1 MAKEV
6 SVSFKLGAT
15 LAGSYRTAFQ
25 DAAGQARMVSQA
37 IREMGNTPVGQL
49 GAALEKQGA
58 RLTGLAGKLEQA
70 EAKLA
75 GLRAQAES
83 AGASSSRFASRIK
96 AAESRVFDLTAEL
109 ELNQKEMQGLALQA
123 GKVSGSV
130 QALQADYAGLVR
142 RMDQARAARSALQAH
157 MANTRALQA
166 ERQDL
171 QSRLLG
177 TAAVGATAAI
187 PVKLAVSAEDVFAD
201 LRKVMDAPEEVM
213 QQLFADAQAMSSR
226 TGKSFEDIVTIMTAA
241 AQAGLG
247 KTREEMLGVAEQ
259 ATKMSIAWGV
269 SAEQAGKSLATWQ
282 AAMGLTA
289 EQSRHTAD
297 VINALSN
304 EMNAEAGEIDQI
316 FTRMGPLMKASGFST
331 QNIAA
336 LATAFKAAGAE
347 VEVSGTAMKN
357 FVNVLA
363 AGESG
368 LTDAR
373 KGIYKYLQIDPN
385 ELQKQLQ
392 TDAMGAVMRVLQALQ
407 RVRPEERNSIMG
419 QLFGQ
424 ESLAAIAPL
433 MSEYKTLLKA
443 VSIANSD
450 VAGSVDQ
457 EYANRM
463 KTTATSLA
471 KVTQSARNLGVTVGT
486 ALLPVV
492 GAVAEGG
499 ASVLNV
505 VRDLARRFPRLTGVV
520 MGAGAGIATLAVGGV
535 ALGLVLNVLRT
546 AANGLGG
553 VLLRMNAAQLAA
565 AGGAQTL
572 TFWQRASSLASLSW
586 RDVLA
591 GVGGRLM
598 ALTGLLRG
606 ATLSTIALG
615 TVQRACAAGAA
626 ILSGGLR
633 LVGVALRFAMGPMGV
648 VFTAVTVA
656 AGLIIDNWSTVGP
669 FFHSLWSGIVSVFQW
684 AWGIIKGIMDSVA
697 EAATWI
703 GKKIDE
709 MPVLGSA
716 KRGIGKAIGWF
727 SGEDEKAQPAAN
739 AKAAAEQSA
748 APNAKAAADTASS
761 AKAPPMPDLPKVP
774 DTKASAS
781 LQGLAGGG
789 SDEEYFKQ
797 SFNDFMAAEE
807 AAKKKGKKG
816 SGSRASSGST
826 VVTLA
831 GDNSRPQTLF
841 IPAGSRTPVPV
852 TTGATPQASGR
863 VGIPTV
869 LPQMITV
876 PAPVQA
882 AGHVDV
888 PQALPTTAGALT
900 ALPRMITSPMSAQAA
915 GHVGKPTALPRT
927 PARLARRGGFT
938 AQAAGN
944 NGQIMVD
951 LTQNFSLMS
960 SDPRAVRRVLES
972 IKPDMETLIRRAL
985 DKIASDRR
993 RTAYA

>member
-1 MAKEV
+1 MAREIAL
-6 SVSFKLGAT
+6 SF
-15 LAGSYRTAFQ
+15 
-25 DAAGQARMVSQA
+25 
-37 IREMGNTPVGQL
+37 
-49 GAALEKQGA
+49 ALGA
-58 RLTGLAGKLEQA
+58 RLQSGFTAAFRSASDQAKAVSQSLRDMERTPVAKVGAQRTKIRELSESLKEARGELDNLWQRASQAGAMTTIMARQIEQA
-70 EAKLA
+70 ERRVRTCTGALNRQTAAYRESLA
-75 GLRAQAES
+75 QVAQTRGSVRGL
-83 AGASSSRFASRIK
+83 
-96 AAESRVFDLTAEL
+96 AAEYGHLSAQMDRARAVQTAMAA
-109 ELNQKEMQGLALQA
+109 NRSQAGALQA
-123 GKVSGSV
+123 
-130 QALQADYAGLVR
+130 Q
-142 RMDQARAARSALQAH
+142 RA
-157 MANTRALQA
+157 
-166 ERQDL
+166 DL
-171 QSRLLG
+171 QGRLLG
-177 TAAVGATAAI
+177 TAAVGASVAL
-187 PVKLAVSAEDVFAD
+187 PVKLAISAEDTFAD
-201 LRKVMDAPEEVM
+201 LRKVMDAPESVM

-269 SAEQAGKSLATWQ
+269 SAEQAGKSLATWR

-289 EQSRHTAD
+289 EQSRHTAN

-304 EMNAEAGEIDQI
+304 EMNAEAGEIDKV
-316 FTRMGPLMKASGFST
+316 FTEVGPLMKST
-331 QNIAA
+331 GMATQDIAA
-336 LATAFKAAGAE
+336 LATAFEAAGAAPDKAA
-347 VEVSGTAMKN
+347 TAMKN
-357 FVNVLA
+357 FVKVIA
-363 AGESG
+363 AGPAA
-368 LTDAR
+368 LTDER
-373 KGIYKYLQIDPN
+373 KSIYKYLQLDPA

-392 TDAMGAVMRVLQALQ
+392 TDAKGAIMRVLEALQ
-407 RVRPEERNSIMG
+407 RVRPEERNSISTL
-419 QLFGQ
+419 LFGDD
-424 ESLAAIAPL
+424 SLMAIMPL
-433 MSEYKTLLKA
+433 LTRIDTLRDA
-443 VSIANSD
+443 FRIANSD

-471 KVTQSARNLGVTVGT
+471 KVTQSARNLGITVGT

-492 GAVAEGG
+492 GAAAEGG
-499 ASVLNV
+499 ASVLGV
-505 VRDLARRFPRLTGVV
+505 IRDLARRFPRLTGVV
-520 MGAGAGIATLAVGGV
+520 MGAGAGVAALAVGGV

-546 AANGLGG
+546 AANGFGG
-553 VLLRMNAAQLAA
+553 MLLRMNAAQFTAA
-565 AGGAQTL
+565 DGARTL

-586 RDVLA
+586 RDVLT
-591 GVGGRLM
+591 GVGGKLS

-606 ATLSTIALG
+606 ARLSTVAF
-615 TVQRACAAGAA
+615 TAVQGICAAGTAV
-626 ILSGGLR
+626 LSGGLR

-669 FFHSLWSGIVSVFQW
+669 FFHSLWSGIVGVFQW

-697 EAATWI
+697 EAVTWI
-703 GKKIDE
+703 GQKIDE

-716 KRGIGKAIGWF
+716 KRGIGKAIDWF
-727 SGEDEKAQPAAN
+727 SGDDKKEQPAAS

-748 APNAKAAADTASS
+748 APNAKAAADTASA

-816 SGSRASSGST
+816 SGSRASSGTT

-841 IPAGSRTPVPV
+841 IPAGSRTGSSLST
-852 TTGATPQASGR
+852 TTGTAIQTSGR
-863 VGIPTV
+863 VGT
-869 LPQMITV
+869 
-876 PAPVQA
+876 
-882 AGHVDV
+882 
-888 PQALPTTAGALT
+888 
-900 ALPRMITSPMSAQAA
+900 
-915 GHVGKPTALPRT
+915 PTALPQT
-927 PARLARRGGFT
+927 PARLARRGGNA

-972 IKPDMETLIRRAL
+972 IKPDMEALIRRAL

>member
-166 ERQDL
+166 ERQEL

-259 ATKMSIAWGV
+259 A
-269 SAEQAGKSLATWQ
+269 GKSLATWQ

-304 EMNAEAGEIDQI
+304 EMNAEAGDIDQI
-316 FTRMGPLMKASGFST
+316 FTRMGPLLKASGFAT
-331 QNIAA
+331 QDIAA

-347 VEVSGTAMKN
+347 IDVSGTAMKN

-363 AGESG
+363 AGSAT
-368 LTDAR
+368 LTDNQ
-373 KGIYKYLQIDPN
+373 KSIYKYLQIDPN

-392 TDAMGAVMRVLQALQ
+392 TDAMGAVMRVLEALQ
-407 RVRPEERNSIMG
+407 RVRPEERNALSTL
-419 QLFGQ
+419 LFGK
-424 ESLAAIAPL
+424 ESIAAIAPL
-433 MSEYKTLLKA
+433 MTELKTLRQA

-450 VAGSVDQ
+450 VSGSVDQ

-471 KVTQSARNLGVTVGT
+471 KITQSARNLGVTVGT

-492 GAVAEGG
+492 GAVAEKG

-591 GVGGRLM
+591 GVGGKLS

-606 ATLSTIALG
+606 ARLSTVAFAA
-615 TVQRACAAGAA
+615 VQGICAAGTAV
-626 ILSGGLR
+626 LSGGLR

-727 SGEDEKAQPAAN
+727 SGEDEKAQPAAS

-748 APNAKAAADTASS
+748 APNAKAAADKAS
-761 AKAPPMPDLPKVP
+761 AIEAPPMPDLPKAP

-781 LQGLAGGG
+781 LQGLAAGGG

-816 SGSRASSGST
+816 SGGGSGSRAAGGTT

-831 GDNSRPQTLF
+831 GDNSRPQSLF
-841 IPAGSRTPVPV
+841 IPAGSRTGSSLS
-852 TTGATPQASGR
+852 TTAGTATQAAGR
-863 VGIPTV
+863 VGIPTA
-869 LPQMITV
+869 LPQ
-876 PAPVQA
+876 
-882 AGHVDV
+882 
-888 PQALPTTAGALT
+888 
-900 ALPRMITSPMSAQAA
+900 
-915 GHVGKPTALPRT
+915 T
-927 PARLARRGGFT
+927 PARLARRGGNT
-938 AQAAGN
+938 AQASGN

-972 IKPDMETLIRRAL
+972 IKPDMEALIRRAL

>member
-1 MAKEV
+1 ME
-6 SVSFKLGAT
+6 
-15 LAGSYRTAFQ
+15 
-25 DAAGQARMVSQA
+25 
-37 IREMGNTPVGQL
+37 
-49 GAALEKQGA
+49 
-58 RLTGLAGKLEQA
+58 
-70 EAKLA
+70 
-75 GLRAQAES
+75 
-83 AGASSSRFASRIK
+83 
-96 AAESRVFDLTAEL
+96 
-109 ELNQKEMQGLALQA
+109 
-123 GKVSGSV
+123 
-130 QALQADYAGLVR
+130 
-142 RMDQARAARSALQAH
+142 QARAARSALQTH
-157 MANTRALQA
+157 MANSRALQA

-304 EMNAEAGEIDQI
+304 EMNAEAGDIDQI
-316 FTRMGPLMKASGFST
+316 FTRMGPLLKASGFAT
-331 QNIAA
+331 QDIAA

-347 VEVSGTAMKN
+347 IDVSGTAMKN

-363 AGESG
+363 AGSAT
-368 LTDAR
+368 LTDNQ
-373 KGIYKYLQIDPN
+373 KSIYKYLQIDPN

-392 TDAMGAVMRVLQALQ
+392 TDAMGAVMRVLEALQ
-407 RVRPEERNSIMG
+407 RVRPEERNALSTL
-419 QLFGQ
+419 LFGK
-424 ESLAAIAPL
+424 ESIAAIAPL
-433 MSEYKTLLKA
+433 MTELKTLRQA

-450 VAGSVDQ
+450 VSGSVDQ

-471 KVTQSARNLGVTVGT
+471 KITQSARNLGVTVGT

-546 AANGLGG
+546 AANGFGG
-553 VLLRMNAAQLAA
+553 MLLRMNAVQLTA
-565 AGGAQTL
+565 AGGARTL

-591 GVGGRLM
+591 GVGGKLS

-606 ATLSTIALG
+606 ARLSTVAF
-615 TVQRACAAGAA
+615 TAVQGICAAGTAV
-626 ILSGGLR
+626 LSGGLR
-633 LVGVALRFAMGPMGV
+633 LVGVALRFAMGPMGL

-669 FFHSLWSGIVSVFQW
+669 FFRSLWSGIVGVFQW
-684 AWGIIKGIMDSVA
+684 AWGIIKRIMDSVA
-697 EAATWI
+697 EAATWV

-716 KRGIGKAIGWF
+716 KRGISKAIDWF
-727 SGEDEKAQPAAN
+727 SGDDEKEQPAAN

-748 APNAKAAADTASS
+748 APNAKAAADKAS
-761 AKAPPMPDLPKVP
+761 AIEAPPMPDLPKAP
-774 DTKASAS
+774 DTKASAG
-781 LQGLAGGG
+781 LQGLAAGGG
-789 SDEEYFKQ
+789 DEEYFKQ

-807 AAKKKGKKG
+807 AAKKKGKNG
-816 SGSRASSGST
+816 GGSRASSGTT

-831 GDNSRPQTLF
+831 GDNSRPQSLF
-841 IPAGSRTPVPV
+841 FPAGSRTGVPLP
-852 TTGATPQASGR
+852 TTAGTATQAAGR
-863 VGIPTV
+863 VGIPTA
-869 LPQMITV
+869 LPQ
-876 PAPVQA
+876 
-882 AGHVDV
+882 
-888 PQALPTTAGALT
+888 
-900 ALPRMITSPMSAQAA
+900 
-915 GHVGKPTALPRT
+915 T
-927 PARLARRGGFT
+927 PARLARRGGST
-938 AQAAGN
+938 AQAAGS

-972 IKPDMETLIRRAL
+972 IKPDMEALIRRAL

>member
-1 MAKEV
+1 MAREIAL
-6 SVSFKLGAT
+6 SF
-15 LAGSYRTAFQ
+15 
-25 DAAGQARMVSQA
+25 
-37 IREMGNTPVGQL
+37 
-49 GAALEKQGA
+49 ALGA
-58 RLTGLAGKLEQA
+58 RLQSGFTATFRSASDQAKAVSQSLRDMERTPVAKVGAQRTKIRELSESLKEARGELDNLWQRASQAGTMTTIMARQIEQA
-70 EAKLA
+70 ERRVRTCTGALNRQTAAYRESLA
-75 GLRAQAES
+75 QVAQTRGSVRGL
-83 AGASSSRFASRIK
+83 
-96 AAESRVFDLTAEL
+96 AAEYGHLSAQMDRARAVQTAMAA
-109 ELNQKEMQGLALQA
+109 NRSQAGALQA
-123 GKVSGSV
+123 
-130 QALQADYAGLVR
+130 Q
-142 RMDQARAARSALQAH
+142 RA
-157 MANTRALQA
+157 
-166 ERQDL
+166 DL
-171 QSRLLG
+171 QGRLLG

-471 KVTQSARNLGVTVGT
+471 KITQSARNLGVTVGT

-492 GAVAEGG
+492 GAVAEKG

-546 AANGLGG
+546 AANGFGG
-553 VLLRMNAAQLAA
+553 MLLRMNAAQLTA
-565 AGGAQTL
+565 AGGARTL

-586 RDVLA
+586 RDVLT
-591 GVGGRLM
+591 GVGGKLS

-606 ATLSTIALG
+606 ARLSTVAF
-615 TVQRACAAGAA
+615 TAVQGICAAGTAV
-626 ILSGGLR
+626 LSGGLR
-633 LVGVALRFAMGPMGV
+633 LVGVALRFAMGPMGL

-669 FFHSLWSGIVSVFQW
+669 FFRSLWNGIVGVFQW
-684 AWGIIKGIMDSVA
+684 AWGIIKRIMDSVA

-716 KRGIGKAIGWF
+716 KRGISKAIDWF
-727 SGEDEKAQPAAN
+727 SGDDEKEQPAAN
-739 AKAAAEQSA
+739 AKAATEQSA
-748 APNAKAAADTASS
+748 APNAKAAADKTS
-761 AKAPPMPDLPKVP
+761 AIEAPPMPDLPKAP

-781 LQGLAGGG
+781 LQGLAAGGG
-789 SDEEYFKQ
+789 GDEEYFKQ
-797 SFNDFMAAEE
+797 SFNDFMAAEK

-816 SGSRASSGST
+816 SGSRAAGGTT

-841 IPAGSRTPVPV
+841 IPAGSRTGSSLS
-852 TTGATPQASGR
+852 TTAGTATQAAGR
-863 VGIPTV
+863 VGIPTA
-869 LPQMITV
+869 LPQ
-876 PAPVQA
+876 
-882 AGHVDV
+882 
-888 PQALPTTAGALT
+888 
-900 ALPRMITSPMSAQAA
+900 
-915 GHVGKPTALPRT
+915 T
-927 PARLARRGGFT
+927 PARLARRGGST
-938 AQAAGN
+938 AQASGN

-972 IKPDMETLIRRAL
+972 IKPDMEALIRRAL

>member
-1 MAKEV
+1 MAREIAL
-6 SVSFKLGAT
+6 SF
-15 LAGSYRTAFQ
+15 
-25 DAAGQARMVSQA
+25 
-37 IREMGNTPVGQL
+37 
-49 GAALEKQGA
+49 ALGA
-58 RLTGLAGKLEQA
+58 RLQSGFTATFRSASDQAKAVSQSLRDMERTPVAKVGAQRTKIRELSESLKEARGELDNLWQRASQAGTMTTIMARQIEQA
-70 EAKLA
+70 ERRVRTCTGALNRQTAAYRESLA
-75 GLRAQAES
+75 QVAQTRGSVRGL
-83 AGASSSRFASRIK
+83 
-96 AAESRVFDLTAEL
+96 AAEYGHLSAQMDRARAVQTAMAA
-109 ELNQKEMQGLALQA
+109 NRSQAGALQA
-123 GKVSGSV
+123 
-130 QALQADYAGLVR
+130 Q
-142 RMDQARAARSALQAH
+142 RA
-157 MANTRALQA
+157 
-166 ERQDL
+166 DL
-171 QSRLLG
+171 QGRLLG

-304 EMNAEAGEIDQI
+304 EMNAEAGDIDQI
-316 FTRMGPLMKASGFST
+316 FTRMGPLLKASGFAT
-331 QNIAA
+331 QDIAA

-347 VEVSGTAMKN
+347 IDVSGTAMKN

-363 AGESG
+363 AGSAT
-368 LTDAR
+368 LTDNQ
-373 KGIYKYLQIDPN
+373 KSIYKYLQIDPN

-392 TDAMGAVMRVLQALQ
+392 TDAMGAVMRVLEALQ
-407 RVRPEERNSIMG
+407 RVRPEERNALSTL
-419 QLFGQ
+419 LFGK
-424 ESLAAIAPL
+424 ESIAAIAPL

-471 KVTQSARNLGVTVGT
+471 KITQSARNLGVTVGT

-492 GAVAEGG
+492 GAVAEKG

-546 AANGLGG
+546 AANGFGG
-553 VLLRMNAAQLAA
+553 MLLRMNAAQLTA
-565 AGGAQTL
+565 AGGARTL

-586 RDVLA
+586 RDVLT
-591 GVGGRLM
+591 GVGGKLS

-606 ATLSTIALG
+606 ARLSTVAF
-615 TVQRACAAGAA
+615 TAVQGICAAGTAV
-626 ILSGGLR
+626 LSGGLR
-633 LVGVALRFAMGPMGV
+633 LVGVALRFAMGPMGL

-669 FFHSLWSGIVSVFQW
+669 FFRSLWNGIVGVFQW
-684 AWGIIKGIMDSVA
+684 AWGIIKRIMDSVA

-716 KRGIGKAIGWF
+716 KRGISKAIDWF
-727 SGEDEKAQPAAN
+727 SGDDEKEQPAAN
-739 AKAAAEQSA
+739 AKAATEQSA
-748 APNAKAAADTASS
+748 APNAKAAADKTS
-761 AKAPPMPDLPKVP
+761 AIEAPPMPDLPKAP

-781 LQGLAGGG
+781 LQGLAAGGG
-789 SDEEYFKQ
+789 GDEEYFKQ
-797 SFNDFMAAEE
+797 SFNDFMAAEK

-816 SGSRASSGST
+816 SGSRAAGGTT

-841 IPAGSRTPVPV
+841 IPAGSRTGSSLS
-852 TTGATPQASGR
+852 TTAGTATQAAGR
-863 VGIPTV
+863 VGIPTA
-869 LPQMITV
+869 LPQ
-876 PAPVQA
+876 
-882 AGHVDV
+882 
-888 PQALPTTAGALT
+888 
-900 ALPRMITSPMSAQAA
+900 
-915 GHVGKPTALPRT
+915 T
-927 PARLARRGGFT
+927 PARLARRGGST
-938 AQAAGN
+938 AQASGN

-972 IKPDMETLIRRAL
+972 IKPDMEALIRRAL

>member
-1 MAKEV
+1 
-6 SVSFKLGAT
+6 
-15 LAGSYRTAFQ
+15 
-25 DAAGQARMVSQA
+25 
-37 IREMGNTPVGQL
+37 
-49 GAALEKQGA
+49 
-58 RLTGLAGKLEQA
+58 
-70 EAKLA
+70 
-75 GLRAQAES
+75 
-83 AGASSSRFASRIK
+83 
-96 AAESRVFDLTAEL
+96 
-109 ELNQKEMQGLALQA
+109 
-123 GKVSGSV
+123 
-130 QALQADYAGLVR
+130 
-142 RMDQARAARSALQAH
+142 
-157 MANTRALQA
+157 
-166 ERQDL
+166 
-171 QSRLLG
+171 
-177 TAAVGATAAI
+177 
-187 PVKLAVSAEDVFAD
+187 
-201 LRKVMDAPEEVM
+201 
-213 QQLFADAQAMSSR
+213 
-226 TGKSFEDIVTIMTAA
+226 
-241 AQAGLG
+241 
-247 KTREEMLGVAEQ
+247 
-259 ATKMSIAWGV
+259 
-269 SAEQAGKSLATWQ
+269 
-282 AAMGLTA
+282 
-289 EQSRHTAD
+289 
-297 VINALSN
+297 
-304 EMNAEAGEIDQI
+304 
-316 FTRMGPLMKASGFST
+316 
-331 QNIAA
+331 
-336 LATAFKAAGAE
+336 
-347 VEVSGTAMKN
+347 
-357 FVNVLA
+357 
-363 AGESG
+363 
-368 LTDAR
+368 
-373 KGIYKYLQIDPN
+373 
-385 ELQKQLQ
+385 
-392 TDAMGAVMRVLQALQ
+392 
-407 RVRPEERNSIMG
+407 MG

-443 VSIANSD
+443 VNIANSD

-471 KVTQSARNLGVTVGT
+471 KITQSARNLGVTVGT

-684 AWGIIKGIMDSVA
+684 AWGIIKGIMESVA

-739 AKAAAEQSA
+739 AKAVAEQSA
-748 APNAKAAADTASS
+748 APNARAAADTASS
-761 AKAPPMPDLPKVP
+761 AKAPKMPDLPNGPRSKAP
-774 DTKASAS
+774 DSLTGLASAS
-781 LQGLAGGG
+781 G
-789 SDEEYFKQ
+789 SEPDYFKQ
-797 SFNDFMAAEE
+797 RFNAFKAAEE

-816 SGSRASSGST
+816 GGSRAAGGTT

-831 GDNSRPQTLF
+831 GDNSQVQTLF

-852 TTGATPQASGR
+852 TTGTATQAAGR
-863 VGIPTV
+863 VGP
-869 LPQMITV
+869 
-876 PAPVQA
+876 
-882 AGHVDV
+882 
-888 PQALPTTAGALT
+888 
-900 ALPRMITSPMSAQAA
+900 
-915 GHVGKPTALPRT
+915 PTALPQT
-927 PARLARRGGFT
+927 PARLARRGGNA
-938 AQAAGN
+938 AQAAGS
-944 NGQIMVD
+944 NGHIMVD

-972 IKPDMETLIRRAL
+972 IKPDMEALIRRAL

>member
-1 MAKEV
+1 MAREIAL
-6 SVSFKLGAT
+6 SF
-15 LAGSYRTAFQ
+15 
-25 DAAGQARMVSQA
+25 
-37 IREMGNTPVGQL
+37 
-49 GAALEKQGA
+49 ALGA
-58 RLTGLAGKLEQA
+58 RLQSGFTATFRSASDQAKAVSQSLRDMERTPVAKVGAQRTKIRELSESLKEARGELDNLWQRASQAGTMTTIMARQIEQA
-70 EAKLA
+70 ERRVRTCTGALNRQTAAYRESLA
-75 GLRAQAES
+75 QVAQTRGSVRGL
-83 AGASSSRFASRIK
+83 
-96 AAESRVFDLTAEL
+96 AAEYGHLSAQMDRARAVQTAMAA
-109 ELNQKEMQGLALQA
+109 NRSQA
-123 GKVSGSV
+123 G
-130 QALQADYAGLVR
+130 
-142 RMDQARAARSALQAH
+142 
-157 MANTRALQA
+157 ALQA

-226 TGKSFEDIVTIMTAA
+226 TGKSFEDIVTIMMAA

-304 EMNAEAGEIDQI
+304 EMNAEAGDIDQI
-316 FTRMGPLMKASGFST
+316 FTRMGPLMKASGFAT
-331 QNIAA
+331 QDIAA

-347 VEVSGTAMKN
+347 IDVSGTAMKN

-363 AGESG
+363 AGSAT
-368 LTDAR
+368 LTDNQ
-373 KGIYKYLQIDPN
+373 KSIYKYLQIDPN

-392 TDAMGAVMRVLQALQ
+392 TDAMGAVMRVLEALQ
-407 RVRPEERNSIMG
+407 RVRPEERNALSTL
-419 QLFGQ
+419 LFGK
-424 ESLAAIAPL
+424 ESIAAIAPL
-433 MSEYKTLLKA
+433 MTELKTLRQA

-450 VAGSVDQ
+450 VSGSVDQ

-471 KVTQSARNLGVTVGT
+471 KITQSARNLGVTVGT

-492 GAVAEGG
+492 GAVAEKG

-520 MGAGAGIATLAVGGV
+520 MGAGAGIAALAVGGV

-546 AANGLGG
+546 AANGFGG
-553 VLLRMNAAQLAA
+553 MLLRMNAVQLTA
-565 AGGAQTL
+565 AGGARTL

-606 ATLSTIALG
+606 ATLSTIALS
-615 TVQRACAAGAA
+615 TVQRVCAAGMAV
-626 ILSGGLR
+626 LSGGLR
-633 LVGVALRFAMGPMGV
+633 LVGVALRFALGPMGL

-669 FFHSLWSGIVSVFQW
+669 FFHSLWSGIVGVFQW

-697 EAATWI
+697 EAVTWI
-703 GKKIDE
+703 GQKIDE

-727 SGEDEKAQPAAN
+727 SGDDDKEQAAAN
-739 AKAAAEQSA
+739 AKAAAEQNA
-748 APNAKAAADTASS
+748 APNAKAAADKAS
-761 AKAPPMPDLPKVP
+761 AIEAPPMPDLPKAP

-781 LQGLAGGG
+781 LQGLAAGGG
-789 SDEEYFKQ
+789 DEEYFKQ

-807 AAKKKGKKG
+807 VAKKKGKNG
-816 SGSRASSGST
+816 GGSRASSGTT

-831 GDNSRPQTLF
+831 GDNSRPQSLF
-841 IPAGSRTPVPV
+841 FPAGSRTGSSLST
-852 TTGATPQASGR
+852 TTGTAIQTSGR
-863 VGIPTV
+863 VGT
-869 LPQMITV
+869 
-876 PAPVQA
+876 
-882 AGHVDV
+882 
-888 PQALPTTAGALT
+888 
-900 ALPRMITSPMSAQAA
+900 
-915 GHVGKPTALPRT
+915 PTALPQT
-927 PARLARRGGFT
+927 PARLARRGGST

-972 IKPDMETLIRRAL
+972 IKPDMEALIRRAL

>member
-1 MAKEV
+1 MAREIAL
-6 SVSFKLGAT
+6 SF
-15 LAGSYRTAFQ
+15 
-25 DAAGQARMVSQA
+25 
-37 IREMGNTPVGQL
+37 
-49 GAALEKQGA
+49 ALGA
-58 RLTGLAGKLEQA
+58 RLQSGFTATFRSASDQAKAVSQSLRDMERTPVAKVGAQRTKIRELSESLKEARGELDNLWQRASQAGTMTTIMARQIEQA
-70 EAKLA
+70 ERRVRTCTGALNRQTAAYRESLA
-75 GLRAQAES
+75 QVAQTRGSVRGL
-83 AGASSSRFASRIK
+83 
-96 AAESRVFDLTAEL
+96 AAEYGHLSAQMDRARAVQTAMAA
-109 ELNQKEMQGLALQA
+109 NRSQAGALQA
-123 GKVSGSV
+123 
-130 QALQADYAGLVR
+130 Q
-142 RMDQARAARSALQAH
+142 RA
-157 MANTRALQA
+157 
-166 ERQDL
+166 DL
-171 QSRLLG
+171 QGRLLG

-304 EMNAEAGEIDQI
+304 EMNAEAGDIDQI
-316 FTRMGPLMKASGFST
+316 FTRMGPLLKASGFAT
-331 QNIAA
+331 QDIAA

-357 FVNVLA
+357 FIKVMA
-363 AGESG
+363 AGEAG
-368 LTDAR
+368 LTDQR
-373 KGIYKYLQIDPN
+373 KAIYKYLQIDPN
-385 ELQKQLQ
+385 ALQKQLQ

-407 RVRPEERNSIMG
+407 RVRPEERNSISSL
-419 QLFGQ
+419 LFGD
-424 ESLAAIAPL
+424 ESIAAIAPI
-433 MSEYKTLLKA
+433 MERIMTLRQA
-443 VSIANSD
+443 VNIANSD
-450 VAGSVDQ
+450 VSGSVDA
-457 EYANRM
+457 EYVNRM

-471 KVTQSARNLGVTVGT
+471 KFTQSARNLGVTMGT

-492 GAVAEGG
+492 GAVAEKG

-546 AANGLGG
+546 AANGFGG
-553 VLLRMNAAQLAA
+553 MLLRMNAAQLTA
-565 AGGAQTL
+565 AGGARTL

-586 RDVLA
+586 RDVLT
-591 GVGGRLM
+591 GVGGKLS

-606 ATLSTIALG
+606 ARLSTVAFAA
-615 TVQRACAAGAA
+615 VQGICAAGTAV
-626 ILSGGLR
+626 LSGGLR
-633 LVGVALRFAMGPMGV
+633 LVGVALRFAMGPMGL

-669 FFHSLWSGIVSVFQW
+669 FFRSLWNGIVGVFQW
-684 AWGIIKGIMDSVA
+684 AWGIIKRIMDSVA

-716 KRGIGKAIGWF
+716 KRGISKAIDWF
-727 SGEDEKAQPAAN
+727 SGDDEKEQPAAN
-739 AKAAAEQSA
+739 AKAATEQSA
-748 APNAKAAADTASS
+748 APNAKAAADKTS
-761 AKAPPMPDLPKVP
+761 AIEAPPMPDLPKAP

-781 LQGLAGGG
+781 LQGLAAGGG
-789 SDEEYFKQ
+789 GDEEYFKQ

-816 SGSRASSGST
+816 SGSRAAGGTT

-831 GDNSRPQTLF
+831 GDNSRVQTLF
-841 IPAGSRTPVPV
+841 IPAGSRTPIPV
-852 TTGATPQASGR
+852 TTGTATQAIGR
-863 VGIPTV
+863 VGT
-869 LPQMITV
+869 
-876 PAPVQA
+876 
-882 AGHVDV
+882 
-888 PQALPTTAGALT
+888 
-900 ALPRMITSPMSAQAA
+900 
-915 GHVGKPTALPRT
+915 PTALPQT
-927 PARLARRGGFT
+927 PARLARRGGNA
-938 AQAAGN
+938 AQAAGS

-972 IKPDMETLIRRAL
+972 IKPDMEALIRRAL

>member
-1 MAKEV
+1 MAREIAL
-6 SVSFKLGAT
+6 SF
-15 LAGSYRTAFQ
+15 
-25 DAAGQARMVSQA
+25 
-37 IREMGNTPVGQL
+37 
-49 GAALEKQGA
+49 ALGA
-58 RLTGLAGKLEQA
+58 RLQSGFTATFRSASDQAKAVSQSLRDMERTPVAKVGAQRTKIRELSESLKEARGELDNLWQRASQAGTMTTIMARQIEQA
-70 EAKLA
+70 ERRVRTCTGALNRQTAAYRESLA
-75 GLRAQAES
+75 QVAQTRGSVRGL
-83 AGASSSRFASRIK
+83 
-96 AAESRVFDLTAEL
+96 AAEYGHLSAQMDRARAVQTAMAA
-109 ELNQKEMQGLALQA
+109 NRSQAGALQA
-123 GKVSGSV
+123 
-130 QALQADYAGLVR
+130 Q
-142 RMDQARAARSALQAH
+142 RA
-157 MANTRALQA
+157 
-166 ERQDL
+166 DL
-171 QSRLLG
+171 QGRLLG

-304 EMNAEAGEIDQI
+304 EMNAEAGDIDQI
-316 FTRMGPLMKASGFST
+316 FTRMGPLLKASGFAT
-331 QNIAA
+331 QDIAA

-347 VEVSGTAMKN
+347 IDVSGTAMKN

-363 AGESG
+363 AGSAT
-368 LTDAR
+368 LTDNQ
-373 KGIYKYLQIDPN
+373 KSIYKYLQIDPN

-392 TDAMGAVMRVLQALQ
+392 TDAMGAVMRVLEALQ
-407 RVRPEERNSIMG
+407 RVRPEERNALSTL
-419 QLFGQ
+419 LFGK
-424 ESLAAIAPL
+424 ESIAAIAPL
-433 MSEYKTLLKA
+433 MTELKTLRQA

-450 VAGSVDQ
+450 VSGSVDQ

-471 KVTQSARNLGVTVGT
+471 KITQSARNLGVTVGT

-546 AANGLGG
+546 AANGFGG
-553 VLLRMNAAQLAA
+553 MLLRMNAVQLTA
-565 AGGAQTL
+565 AGGARTL

-591 GVGGRLM
+591 GVGGKLS

-606 ATLSTIALG
+606 ARLSTVAF
-615 TVQRACAAGAA
+615 TAVQGICAAGTAV
-626 ILSGGLR
+626 LSGGLR
-633 LVGVALRFAMGPMGV
+633 LVGVALRFAMGPMGL

-669 FFHSLWSGIVSVFQW
+669 FFRSLWSGIVGVFQW
-684 AWGIIKGIMDSVA
+684 AWGIIKRIMDSVA
-697 EAATWI
+697 EAATWV

-716 KRGIGKAIGWF
+716 KRGISKAIDWF
-727 SGEDEKAQPAAN
+727 SGDDEKEQPAAN

-748 APNAKAAADTASS
+748 APNAKAAADKAS
-761 AKAPPMPDLPKVP
+761 AIEAPPMPDLPKAP
-774 DTKASAS
+774 DTKASAG
-781 LQGLAGGG
+781 LQGLAAGGG
-789 SDEEYFKQ
+789 DEEYFKQ

-807 AAKKKGKKG
+807 AAKKKGKNG
-816 SGSRASSGST
+816 GGSRASSGTT

-841 IPAGSRTPVPV
+841 IPAGSRTGSSLS
-852 TTGATPQASGR
+852 TTAGTATQAAGR
-863 VGIPTV
+863 VGIPTA
-869 LPQMITV
+869 LPQ
-876 PAPVQA
+876 
-882 AGHVDV
+882 
-888 PQALPTTAGALT
+888 
-900 ALPRMITSPMSAQAA
+900 
-915 GHVGKPTALPRT
+915 T
-927 PARLARRGGFT
+927 PARLARRGGST
-938 AQAAGN
+938 AQASGN

-972 IKPDMETLIRRAL
+972 IKPDMEALIRRAL

>member
-1 MAKEV
+1 MAREIAL
-6 SVSFKLGAT
+6 SF
-15 LAGSYRTAFQ
+15 
-25 DAAGQARMVSQA
+25 
-37 IREMGNTPVGQL
+37 
-49 GAALEKQGA
+49 ALGA
-58 RLTGLAGKLEQA
+58 RLQSGFTATFRSASDQAKAVSQSLRDMERTPVAKVGAQRTKIRELSESLKEARGELDNLWQRASQAGTMTTIMARQIEQA
-70 EAKLA
+70 ERRVRTCTGALNRQTAAYRESLA
-75 GLRAQAES
+75 QVAQTRGSVRGL
-83 AGASSSRFASRIK
+83 
-96 AAESRVFDLTAEL
+96 AAEYGHLSAQMDRARAVQTAMAA
-109 ELNQKEMQGLALQA
+109 NRSQAGALQA
-123 GKVSGSV
+123 
-130 QALQADYAGLVR
+130 Q
-142 RMDQARAARSALQAH
+142 RA
-157 MANTRALQA
+157 
-166 ERQDL
+166 DL
-171 QSRLLG
+171 QGRLLG

-304 EMNAEAGEIDQI
+304 EMNAEAGDIDQI
-316 FTRMGPLMKASGFST
+316 FTRMGPLMKASGFAT
-331 QNIAA
+331 QDIAA

-347 VEVSGTAMKN
+347 IDVSGTAMKN

-363 AGESG
+363 AGSAT
-368 LTDAR
+368 LTDNQ
-373 KGIYKYLQIDPN
+373 KFIYKYLQIDPN

-392 TDAMGAVMRVLQALQ
+392 TDAMGAVMRVLEALQ
-407 RVRPEERNSIMG
+407 RVRPEERNALSTL
-419 QLFGQ
+419 LFGK
-424 ESLAAIAPL
+424 ESIAAIAPL
-433 MSEYKTLLKA
+433 MTELKTLRQA

-450 VAGSVDQ
+450 VSGSVDQ

-471 KVTQSARNLGVTVGT
+471 KITQSARNLGVTVGT

-492 GAVAEGG
+492 GAVAEKG

-546 AANGLGG
+546 AANGFGG
-553 VLLRMNAAQLAA
+553 MLLRMNAAQLTA
-565 AGGAQTL
+565 AGGARTL

-586 RDVLA
+586 RDVLT
-591 GVGGRLM
+591 GVGGKLS

-606 ATLSTIALG
+606 ARLSTVAF
-615 TVQRACAAGAA
+615 TAVQGICAAGTAV
-626 ILSGGLR
+626 LSGGLR
-633 LVGVALRFAMGPMGV
+633 LVGVALRFAMGPMGL

-669 FFHSLWSGIVSVFQW
+669 FFRSLWNGIVGVFQW
-684 AWGIIKGIMDSVA
+684 AWGIIKRIMDSVA

-716 KRGIGKAIGWF
+716 KRGISKAIDWF
-727 SGEDEKAQPAAN
+727 SGDDEKEQPAAN
-739 AKAAAEQSA
+739 AKAATEQSA
-748 APNAKAAADTASS
+748 APNAKAAADKTS
-761 AKAPPMPDLPKVP
+761 AIEAPPMPDLPKAP

-781 LQGLAGGG
+781 LQGLAAGGG
-789 SDEEYFKQ
+789 GDEEYFKQ
-797 SFNDFMAAEE
+797 SFNDFMAAEK

-816 SGSRASSGST
+816 SGSRAAGGTT

-841 IPAGSRTPVPV
+841 IPAGSRTGSSLS
-852 TTGATPQASGR
+852 TTAGTATQAAGR
-863 VGIPTV
+863 VGIPTA
-869 LPQMITV
+869 LPQ
-876 PAPVQA
+876 
-882 AGHVDV
+882 
-888 PQALPTTAGALT
+888 
-900 ALPRMITSPMSAQAA
+900 
-915 GHVGKPTALPRT
+915 T
-927 PARLARRGGFT
+927 PARLARRGGST
-938 AQAAGN
+938 AQASGN

-972 IKPDMETLIRRAL
+972 IKPDMEALIRRAL

>member
-6 SVSFKLGAT
+6 SVSFRLGAT

-58 RLTGLAGKLEQA
+58 KLTGLAGKLEKA

-83 AGASSSRFASRIK
+83 AGAASSRFASRIK
-96 AAESRVFDLTAEL
+96 AAENRVLDLTAEL
-109 ELNQKEMQGLALQA
+109 AINRQEMQGLAQQA

-130 QALQADYAGLVR
+130 QTLQADYAGLVK
-142 RMDQARAARSALQAH
+142 RMEQARAVRSALQTH
-157 MANTRALQA
+157 MANSRALQA

-171 QSRLLG
+171 HSRLLG

-213 QQLFADAQAMSSR
+213 QQLSADAQAMSNR
-226 TGKSFEDIVTIMTAA
+226 TGKSFEDIVAIMTAA

-282 AAMGLTA
+282 AAMGLTT

-304 EMNAEAGEIDQI
+304 EMNAEAGDIDQI
-316 FTRMGPLMKASGFST
+316 FTRMGPLLKASGFAT
-331 QNIAA
+331 QDIAA

-357 FVNVLA
+357 FIKVMA
-363 AGESG
+363 AGEAG
-368 LTDAR
+368 LTDQR
-373 KGIYKYLQIDPN
+373 KAIYKYLQIDPN

-392 TDAMGAVMRVLQALQ
+392 TDAMGAVMRVLEALQ
-407 RVRPEERNSIMG
+407 RVRPEERNSISSL
-419 QLFGQ
+419 LFGE
-424 ESLAAIAPL
+424 ESIAAIAPL
-433 MSEYKTLLKA
+433 MTELKTLRQA

-450 VAGSVDQ
+450 VSGSVDQ

-486 ALLPVV
+486 ALLPMV
-492 GAVAEGG
+492 GAVADKG
-499 ASVLNV
+499 ASVLGV
-505 VRDLARRFPRLTGVV
+505 IRDLARRFPHLTGVV
-520 MGAGAGIATLAVGGV
+520 MTAGAGLATLAVGGV

-546 AANGLGG
+546 AANGFGG
-553 VLLRMNAAQLAA
+553 MLLRMNAAQLTA
-565 AGGAQTL
+565 AGGARTL
-572 TFWQRASSLASLSW
+572 TFWQRASALASLSW
-586 RDVLA
+586 RDILT
-591 GVGGRLM
+591 GVGGRLS
-598 ALTGLLRG
+598 ALMGLLRG
-606 ATLSTIALG
+606 ATLSTVAL
-615 TVQRACAAGAA
+615 TAVQRACSAGTAV
-626 ILSGGLR
+626 LSGGLR

-684 AWGIIKGIMDSVA
+684 AWGIIKGIMESVA

-716 KRGIGKAIGWF
+716 KRGIGKAIDWF
-727 SGEDEKAQPAAN
+727 SGEDEKEQPAAN

-748 APNAKAAADTASS
+748 APNARAAADKASA
-761 AKAPPMPDLPKVP
+761 AKAPPMPDLPKGPRSKAP
-774 DTKASAS
+774 DTLTGLASAS
-781 LQGLAGGG
+781 G
-789 SDEEYFKQ
+789 SESDYFKQ
-797 SFNDFMAAEE
+797 SFNDFMASEE

-816 SGSRASSGST
+816 GGSRAAGGTT

-831 GDNSRPQTLF
+831 GDNSQVQSLY
-841 IPAGSRTPVPV
+841 IPAGSRTGVPLS
-852 TTGATPQASGR
+852 TPHALPQTITVLAPAQTAGR
-863 VGIPTV
+863 VGT
-869 LPQMITV
+869 
-876 PAPVQA
+876 
-882 AGHVDV
+882 
-888 PQALPTTAGALT
+888 
-900 ALPRMITSPMSAQAA
+900 
-915 GHVGKPTALPRT
+915 PTALPQT
-927 PARLARRGGFT
+927 PARLARRGGKA
-938 AQAAGN
+938 AQAAGS

-972 IKPDMETLIRRAL
+972 IKPDMEALIRRAL

>member
-58 RLTGLAGKLEQA
+58 RLTGLAGKLEKA

-142 RMDQARAARSALQAH
+142 RMDQARAARSALQTH
-157 MANTRALQA
+157 MANSRALQA

-304 EMNAEAGEIDQI
+304 EMNAEAGDIDQI
-316 FTRMGPLMKASGFST
+316 FTRMGPLLKASGFAT
-331 QNIAA
+331 QDIAA

-347 VEVSGTAMKN
+347 IDVSGTAMKN

-363 AGESG
+363 AGSAT
-368 LTDAR
+368 LTDNQ
-373 KGIYKYLQIDPN
+373 KSIYKYLQIDPN

-392 TDAMGAVMRVLQALQ
+392 TDAMGAVMRVLEALQ
-407 RVRPEERNSIMG
+407 RVRPEERNALSTL
-419 QLFGQ
+419 LFGK
-424 ESLAAIAPL
+424 ESIAAIAPL
-433 MSEYKTLLKA
+433 MTELKTLRQA

-450 VAGSVDQ
+450 VSGSVDQ

-471 KVTQSARNLGVTVGT
+471 KITQSARNLGVTVGT

-492 GAVAEGG
+492 GAVAEKG

-546 AANGLGG
+546 AANGFGG
-553 VLLRMNAAQLAA
+553 MLLRMNAAQLTA
-565 AGGAQTL
+565 AGGARTL

-586 RDVLA
+586 RDVLT
-591 GVGGRLM
+591 GVGGKLS

-606 ATLSTIALG
+606 ARLSTVAFAA
-615 TVQRACAAGAA
+615 VQGICAAGTAV
-626 ILSGGLR
+626 LSGGLR
-633 LVGVALRFAMGPMGV
+633 LVGVALRFAMGPMGL

-669 FFHSLWSGIVSVFQW
+669 FFRSLWNGIVGVFQW
-684 AWGIIKGIMDSVA
+684 AWGIIKRIMDSVA

-716 KRGIGKAIGWF
+716 KRGISKAIDWF
-727 SGEDEKAQPAAN
+727 SGDDEREQPAAN
-739 AKAAAEQSA
+739 AAAEQSA
-748 APNAKAAADTASS
+748 APNAKAAADKAS
-761 AKAPPMPDLPKVP
+761 AIEAPPMPDLPKAP

-781 LQGLAGGG
+781 LQGLAAGGG
-789 SDEEYFKQ
+789 GDEEYFKQ
-797 SFNDFMAAEE
+797 SFNDFMAAEK

-816 SGSRASSGST
+816 SGSRAAGGTT

-831 GDNSRPQTLF
+831 GDNSRPQSLF
-841 IPAGSRTPVPV
+841 IPAGSRTGSSLS
-852 TTGATPQASGR
+852 TTAGTAIQTSGR
-863 VGIPTV
+863 VGT
-869 LPQMITV
+869 
-876 PAPVQA
+876 
-882 AGHVDV
+882 
-888 PQALPTTAGALT
+888 
-900 ALPRMITSPMSAQAA
+900 
-915 GHVGKPTALPRT
+915 PTALPQT
-927 PARLARRGGFT
+927 PARLARRGGST

-944 NGQIMVD
+944 NGRIMVD

-972 IKPDMETLIRRAL
+972 IKPDMEALIRRAL

>member
-58 RLTGLAGKLEQA
+58 KLTGLAGKLEQA

-109 ELNQKEMQGLALQA
+109 ALNQKEMQGLALQA

-130 QALQADYAGLVR
+130 QALQADYAGLVK
-142 RMDQARAARSALQAH
+142 RMDQARAARSALQTH

-166 ERQDL
+166 ERQEL

-201 LRKVMDAPEEVM
+201 LRKVLDAPEDVI
-213 QQLFADAQAMSSR
+213 QQLFADAQAMSNR
-226 TGKSFEDIVTIMTAA
+226 TGKSFEDIVAIMTAA

-304 EMNAEAGEIDQI
+304 EMNAEAGDIDQI

-336 LATAFKAAGAE
+336 LATAFKSAGAE

-385 ELQKQLQ
+385 ELQRQLQ

-443 VSIANSD
+443 VNIANSD

-492 GAVAEGG
+492 GAAAEGG

-546 AANGLGG
+546 AANGFGG
-553 VLLRMNAAQLAA
+553 MLLRMNAAQLTA

-586 RDVLA
+586 RDTLV
-591 GVGGRLM
+591 GVGGRLS

-606 ATLSTIALG
+606 TTLSTIALS
-615 TVQRACAAGAA
+615 TSQRACAAGAA
-626 ILSGGLR
+626 TLSGGLR

-684 AWGIIKGIMDSVA
+684 AWGIIKGIMESVA

-748 APNAKAAADTASS
+748 APNARAAADTASA
-761 AKAPPMPDLPKVP
+761 AKAPQMPDLPKGKSTSSTALA
-774 DTKASAS
+774 DLSAPS
-781 LQGLAGGG
+781 G
-789 SDEEYFKQ
+789 SDPDYFKQ
-797 SFNDFMAAEE
+797 SFNDFSAAEE

-816 SGSRASSGST
+816 SGSRAAGGTT

-831 GDNSRPQTLF
+831 GDNSRPQSLF
-841 IPAGSRTPVPV
+841 FPAGSRTGVPLP
-852 TTGATPQASGR
+852 TTAGR
-863 VGIPTV
+863 STLLSRTV
-869 LPQMITV
+869 AV
-876 PAPVQA
+876 AAPVQA
-882 AGHVDV
+882 AG
-888 PQALPTTAGALT
+888 
-900 ALPRMITSPMSAQAA
+900 R
-915 GHVGKPTALPRT
+915 VGTPTALPQT
-927 PARLARRGGFT
+927 PARLAHRGGNT
-938 AQAAGN
+938 AQASGS

-972 IKPDMETLIRRAL
+972 IKPDMEALIRRAL

>member
-1 MAKEV
+1 
-6 SVSFKLGAT
+6 
-15 LAGSYRTAFQ
+15 
-25 DAAGQARMVSQA
+25 
-37 IREMGNTPVGQL
+37 
-49 GAALEKQGA
+49 
-58 RLTGLAGKLEQA
+58 
-70 EAKLA
+70 
-75 GLRAQAES
+75 
-83 AGASSSRFASRIK
+83 
-96 AAESRVFDLTAEL
+96 
-109 ELNQKEMQGLALQA
+109 
-123 GKVSGSV
+123 
-130 QALQADYAGLVR
+130 
-142 RMDQARAARSALQAH
+142 

-166 ERQDL
+166 ERQEL

-201 LRKVMDAPEEVM
+201 LRKVLDAPEEVM

-304 EMNAEAGEIDQI
+304 EMNAEAGDIDQI
-316 FTRMGPLMKASGFST
+316 FTRMGPLLKASGFAT
-331 QNIAA
+331 QDIAA
-336 LATAFKAAGAE
+336 LATAFKSAGAE
-347 VEVSGTAMKN
+347 IDVSGTAMKN

-363 AGESG
+363 AGSAT
-368 LTDAR
+368 LTDNQ
-373 KGIYKYLQIDPN
+373 KSIYKYLQIDPN

-392 TDAMGAVMRVLQALQ
+392 TDAMGAVMRVLEALQ
-407 RVRPEERNSIMG
+407 RVRPEERNALSTL
-419 QLFGQ
+419 LFGK
-424 ESLAAIAPL
+424 ESIAAIAPL
-433 MSEYKTLLKA
+433 MTELKTLRQA

-450 VAGSVDQ
+450 VSGSVDQ

-546 AANGLGG
+546 AANGFGG
-553 VLLRMNAAQLAA
+553 MLLRMNAAQLTA
-565 AGGAQTL
+565 AGGARTL

-586 RDVLA
+586 RDVLT
-591 GVGGRLM
+591 GVGGKLS

-606 ATLSTIALG
+606 ARLSTVAF
-615 TVQRACAAGAA
+615 TAVQGICAAGTAV
-626 ILSGGLR
+626 LSGGLR

-669 FFHSLWSGIVSVFQW
+669 FFHSLWSGIVGVFQW
-684 AWGIIKGIMDSVA
+684 AWGIIKRIMDSVA
-697 EAATWI
+697 EAATWV

-716 KRGIGKAIGWF
+716 KRGISKAIDWF
-727 SGEDEKAQPAAN
+727 SGDDEKEQAAAN
-739 AKAAAEQSA
+739 AKAAAEQNA
-748 APNAKAAADTASS
+748 APNAKAAADKAS
-761 AKAPPMPDLPKVP
+761 AIEAPPMPDLPKAP
-774 DTKASAS
+774 DTKNLAS
-781 LQGLAGGG
+781 LQGLAAGGG
-789 SDEEYFKQ
+789 DEEYFKQ

-816 SGSRASSGST
+816 SGSRASSGTT

-831 GDNSRPQTLF
+831 GDNSQVQTLF
-841 IPAGSRTPVPV
+841 IPAGSRTGSSLS
-852 TTGATPQASGR
+852 TTAGTATQAAGR
-863 VGIPTV
+863 VGIPTA
-869 LPQMITV
+869 LPQ
-876 PAPVQA
+876 
-882 AGHVDV
+882 
-888 PQALPTTAGALT
+888 
-900 ALPRMITSPMSAQAA
+900 
-915 GHVGKPTALPRT
+915 T
-927 PARLARRGGFT
+927 PARLARRGGTT
-938 AQAAGN
+938 AQASGS

-972 IKPDMETLIRRAL
+972 IKPDMEALIRRAL

>member
-1 MAKEV
+1 M
-6 SVSFKLGAT
+6 
-15 LAGSYRTAFQ
+15 
-25 DAAGQARMVSQA
+25 
-37 IREMGNTPVGQL
+37 
-49 GAALEKQGA
+49 
-58 RLTGLAGKLEQA
+58 
-70 EAKLA
+70 
-75 GLRAQAES
+75 
-83 AGASSSRFASRIK
+83 
-96 AAESRVFDLTAEL
+96 
-109 ELNQKEMQGLALQA
+109 
-123 GKVSGSV
+123 
-130 QALQADYAGLVR
+130 
-142 RMDQARAARSALQAH
+142 
-157 MANTRALQA
+157 
-166 ERQDL
+166 
-171 QSRLLG
+171 LG

-304 EMNAEAGEIDQI
+304 EMNAEAGDIDQI
-316 FTRMGPLMKASGFST
+316 FTRMGPLLKASGFAT
-331 QNIAA
+331 QDIAA

-347 VEVSGTAMKN
+347 IDVSGTAMKN

-363 AGESG
+363 AGSAT
-368 LTDAR
+368 LTDNQ
-373 KGIYKYLQIDPN
+373 KSIYKYLQIDPN

-392 TDAMGAVMRVLQALQ
+392 TDAMGAVMRVLEALQ
-407 RVRPEERNSIMG
+407 RVRPEERNALSTL
-419 QLFGQ
+419 LFGK
-424 ESLAAIAPL
+424 ESIAAIAPL
-433 MSEYKTLLKA
+433 MTELKTLRQA

-450 VAGSVDQ
+450 VSGSVDQ

-471 KVTQSARNLGVTVGT
+471 KITQSARNLGVTVGT

-492 GAVAEGG
+492 GAVAEKG

-591 GVGGRLM
+591 GVGGKLS

-606 ATLSTIALG
+606 ARLSTVAFAA
-615 TVQRACAAGAA
+615 VQGICAAGTAV
-626 ILSGGLR
+626 LSGGLR

-727 SGEDEKAQPAAN
+727 SGEDEKAQPAAS

-748 APNAKAAADTASS
+748 APNAKAAADKAS
-761 AKAPPMPDLPKVP
+761 AIEAPPMPDLPKAP

-781 LQGLAGGG
+781 LQGLAAGGG

-816 SGSRASSGST
+816 SGGGSGSRAAGGTT

-831 GDNSRPQTLF
+831 GDNSRPQSLF
-841 IPAGSRTPVPV
+841 IPAGSRTGSSLS
-852 TTGATPQASGR
+852 TTAGTATQAAGR
-863 VGIPTV
+863 VGIPTA
-869 LPQMITV
+869 LPQ
-876 PAPVQA
+876 
-882 AGHVDV
+882 
-888 PQALPTTAGALT
+888 
-900 ALPRMITSPMSAQAA
+900 
-915 GHVGKPTALPRT
+915 T
-927 PARLARRGGFT
+927 PARLARRGGNT
-938 AQAAGN
+938 AQASGN

-972 IKPDMETLIRRAL
+972 IKPDMEALIRRAL

>member
-58 RLTGLAGKLEQA
+58 RLTGLAGKLEKA

-109 ELNQKEMQGLALQA
+109 ELNKKEMQGLALQA

-142 RMDQARAARSALQAH
+142 RMEQARAARSALQTH
-157 MANTRALQA
+157 MANSRALQA

-304 EMNAEAGEIDQI
+304 EMNSEAGDIDQI
-316 FTRMGPLMKASGFST
+316 FTRMGPLLKASGFAT
-331 QNIAA
+331 QDIAA

-357 FVNVLA
+357 FIKVMA
-363 AGESG
+363 AGEAG
-368 LTDAR
+368 LTDQR
-373 KGIYKYLQIDPN
+373 KAIYKYLQIDPN

-392 TDAMGAVMRVLQALQ
+392 TDAMGAVMRVLEALQ
-407 RVRPEERNSIMG
+407 RVRPEERNSISSL
-419 QLFGQ
+419 LFGE
-424 ESLAAIAPL
+424 ESIAAIAPL
-433 MSEYKTLLKA
+433 MTELKTLRQA

-450 VAGSVDQ
+450 VSGSVDQ

-471 KVTQSARNLGVTVGT
+471 KITQSARNLGVTVGT

-492 GAVAEGG
+492 GAVAEKG

-520 MGAGAGIATLAVGGV
+520 MGAGAGIAALAVGGV
-535 ALGLVLNVLRT
+535 ALGLVLNVLRM
-546 AANGLGG
+546 AANGFGG
-553 VLLRMNAAQLAA
+553 MLLRMNAVQLTAA
-565 AGGAQTL
+565 DGARTL

-656 AGLIIDNWSTVGP
+656 SGLIIDNWSTVGP
-669 FFHSLWSGIVSVFQW
+669 FFHSLWSGIVGVFQW

-697 EAATWI
+697 EAVTWI
-703 GKKIDE
+703 GQKIDE

-716 KRGIGKAIGWF
+716 KRGIGKAIDWF
-727 SGEDEKAQPAAN
+727 SGDDKKEQPAAS
-739 AKAAAEQSA
+739 AKAAAE
-748 APNAKAAADTASS
+748 TASS
-761 AKAPPMPDLPKVP
+761 AKAPQMPDLPKGKSTSSTALADLSAPSSSEP
-774 DTKASAS
+774 D
-781 LQGLAGGG
+781 
-789 SDEEYFKQ
+789 YFKQ
-797 SFNDFMAAEE
+797 SFNDFNAAEE
-807 AAKKKGKKG
+807 AAKKKGKNG
-816 SGSRASSGST
+816 GGSRASSGTT

-831 GDNSRPQTLF
+831 GDNSQVQTLF
-841 IPAGSRTPVPV
+841 IPAGSRTGSSLST
-852 TTGATPQASGR
+852 TTGTAIQTSGR
-863 VGIPTV
+863 VGT
-869 LPQMITV
+869 
-876 PAPVQA
+876 
-882 AGHVDV
+882 
-888 PQALPTTAGALT
+888 
-900 ALPRMITSPMSAQAA
+900 
-915 GHVGKPTALPRT
+915 PTALPQT
-927 PARLARRGGFT
+927 PARLARRGGNA
-938 AQAAGN
+938 AQAAGS

-972 IKPDMETLIRRAL
+972 IKPDMEALIRRAL

>member
-58 RLTGLAGKLEQA
+58 KLTGLAGKLEQA

-109 ELNQKEMQGLALQA
+109 ALNQKEMQGLALQA

-166 ERQDL
+166 ERQEL

-177 TAAVGATAAI
+177 TAAI

-201 LRKVMDAPEEVM
+201 LRKVMDAPEEVI

-226 TGKSFEDIVTIMTAA
+226 TGKSFEDVVAIMTAA

-304 EMNAEAGEIDQI
+304 EMNAEAGDIDQI

-347 VEVSGTAMKN
+347 IDVSGTAMKN

-363 AGESG
+363 AGSAT
-368 LTDAR
+368 LTDNQ
-373 KGIYKYLQIDPN
+373 KSIYKYLQIDPN

-392 TDAMGAVMRVLQALQ
+392 TDAMGAVMRVLEALQ
-407 RVRPEERNSIMG
+407 RVRPEERNALSTL
-419 QLFGQ
+419 LFGK
-424 ESLAAIAPL
+424 ESIAAIAPL
-433 MSEYKTLLKA
+433 MTELKTLRQA

-450 VAGSVDQ
+450 VSGSVDQ

-492 GAVAEGG
+492 GAVAEKG

-520 MGAGAGIATLAVGGV
+520 MGAGAGIAALAVGGV

-546 AANGLGG
+546 AANGFGG
-553 VLLRMNAAQLAA
+553 MLLRMNAAQLTA
-565 AGGAQTL
+565 AGGARTL

-586 RDVLA
+586 RDVLT
-591 GVGGRLM
+591 GVGGKLS

-606 ATLSTIALG
+606 ARLSTVAFAA
-615 TVQRACAAGAA
+615 VQGICAAGTAV
-626 ILSGGLR
+626 LSGGLR

-669 FFHSLWSGIVSVFQW
+669 FFHSLWSGIVGVFQW

-697 EAATWI
+697 EAVTWI
-703 GKKIDE
+703 GQKIDE

-716 KRGIGKAIGWF
+716 KRGIGKAIDWF
-727 SGEDEKAQPAAN
+727 SGDDKKEQPAAS

-748 APNAKAAADTASS
+748 APNAKAAADKSS
-761 AKAPPMPDLPKVP
+761 AIEAPPMPDLPKAP

-781 LQGLAGGG
+781 LQGLATGGG
-789 SDEEYFKQ
+789 DEEYFKQ

-807 AAKKKGKKG
+807 AAKKKGKNG
-816 SGSRASSGST
+816 GGARAAGGTT

-831 GDNSRPQTLF
+831 GDNSRPQSLF
-841 IPAGSRTPVPV
+841 IPAGSRTGSSLST
-852 TTGATPQASGR
+852 TTGTAIQTSGR
-863 VGIPTV
+863 VGT
-869 LPQMITV
+869 
-876 PAPVQA
+876 
-882 AGHVDV
+882 
-888 PQALPTTAGALT
+888 
-900 ALPRMITSPMSAQAA
+900 
-915 GHVGKPTALPRT
+915 PTALPQT
-927 PARLARRGGFT
+927 PARLARRGGNT
-938 AQAAGN
+938 AQASGN

-951 LTQNFSLMS
+951 LVQNFSLMS

-972 IKPDMETLIRRAL
+972 IKPDMEALIRRAL

>member
-1 MAKEV
+1 MAREIAL
-6 SVSFKLGAT
+6 SF
-15 LAGSYRTAFQ
+15 
-25 DAAGQARMVSQA
+25 
-37 IREMGNTPVGQL
+37 
-49 GAALEKQGA
+49 ALGA
-58 RLTGLAGKLEQA
+58 RLQSGFTATFRSASDQAKAVSQSLRDMERTPVAKVGAQRTKIRELSESLKEARGELDNLWQRASQAGTMTTIMARQIEQA
-70 EAKLA
+70 ERRVRTCTGALNRQTAAYRESLA
-75 GLRAQAES
+75 QVAQTRGSVRGL
-83 AGASSSRFASRIK
+83 
-96 AAESRVFDLTAEL
+96 AAEYGHLSAQMDRARAVQTAMAA
-109 ELNQKEMQGLALQA
+109 NRSQAGALQA
-123 GKVSGSV
+123 
-130 QALQADYAGLVR
+130 Q
-142 RMDQARAARSALQAH
+142 RA
-157 MANTRALQA
+157 
-166 ERQDL
+166 DL
-171 QSRLLG
+171 QGRLLG

-407 RVRPEERNSIMG
+407 RVRPEERNSIVG

-471 KVTQSARNLGVTVGT
+471 KITQSARNLGVTVGT

-492 GAVAEGG
+492 GAVAEKG

-546 AANGLGG
+546 AANGFGG
-553 VLLRMNAAQLAA
+553 MLLRMNAAQLTA
-565 AGGAQTL
+565 AGGARTL

-586 RDVLA
+586 RDVLT
-591 GVGGRLM
+591 GVGGKLS

-606 ATLSTIALG
+606 ARLSTVAF
-615 TVQRACAAGAA
+615 TAVQGICAAGTAV
-626 ILSGGLR
+626 LSGGLR
-633 LVGVALRFAMGPMGV
+633 LVGVALRFAMGPMGL

-669 FFHSLWSGIVSVFQW
+669 FFRSLWNGIVGVFQW
-684 AWGIIKGIMDSVA
+684 AWGIIKRIMDSVA

-716 KRGIGKAIGWF
+716 KRGISKAIDWF
-727 SGEDEKAQPAAN
+727 SGDDEKEQPAAN

-748 APNAKAAADTASS
+748 APNAKAAADKAS
-761 AKAPPMPDLPKVP
+761 AIEAPPMPDLPKAP

-781 LQGLAGGG
+781 LQGLAAGGG
-789 SDEEYFKQ
+789 GDEEYFKQ
-797 SFNDFMAAEE
+797 SFNDFMAAEK

-816 SGSRASSGST
+816 SGSRAAGGTT

-831 GDNSRPQTLF
+831 GDNSRPQSLF
-841 IPAGSRTPVPV
+841 IPAGSRTGSSLS
-852 TTGATPQASGR
+852 TTAGTAIQTSGR
-863 VGIPTV
+863 VGT
-869 LPQMITV
+869 
-876 PAPVQA
+876 
-882 AGHVDV
+882 
-888 PQALPTTAGALT
+888 
-900 ALPRMITSPMSAQAA
+900 
-915 GHVGKPTALPRT
+915 PTALPQT
-927 PARLARRGGFT
+927 PARLARRGGST

-944 NGQIMVD
+944 NGRIMVD

-972 IKPDMETLIRRAL
+972 IKPDMEALIRRAL

>member
-1 MAKEV
+1 MAREIAL
-6 SVSFKLGAT
+6 SF
-15 LAGSYRTAFQ
+15 
-25 DAAGQARMVSQA
+25 
-37 IREMGNTPVGQL
+37 
-49 GAALEKQGA
+49 ALGA
-58 RLTGLAGKLEQA
+58 RLQSGFTATFRSASDQAKAVSQSLRDMERTPVAKVGAQRTKIRELSESLKEARGELDNLWQRASQAGTMTTIMARQIEQA
-70 EAKLA
+70 ERRMRTCTGALNRQTAAYRESLA
-75 GLRAQAES
+75 QVAQTRGSVRGL
-83 AGASSSRFASRIK
+83 
-96 AAESRVFDLTAEL
+96 AAEYGHLSAQMDRARAVQTAMAA
-109 ELNQKEMQGLALQA
+109 NRSQAGALQA
-123 GKVSGSV
+123 
-130 QALQADYAGLVR
+130 Q
-142 RMDQARAARSALQAH
+142 RA
-157 MANTRALQA
+157 
-166 ERQDL
+166 DL
-171 QSRLLG
+171 QGRLLG

-471 KVTQSARNLGVTVGT
+471 KITQSARNLGVTVGT

-492 GAVAEGG
+492 GAVAEKG

-546 AANGLGG
+546 AANGFGG
-553 VLLRMNAAQLAA
+553 MLLRMNAAQLTA
-565 AGGAQTL
+565 AGGARTL

-586 RDVLA
+586 RDVLT
-591 GVGGRLM
+591 GVGGKLS

-606 ATLSTIALG
+606 ARLSTVAF
-615 TVQRACAAGAA
+615 TAVQGICAAGTAV
-626 ILSGGLR
+626 LSGGLR
-633 LVGVALRFAMGPMGV
+633 LVGVALRFAMGPMGL

-669 FFHSLWSGIVSVFQW
+669 FFRSLWNGIVGVFQW
-684 AWGIIKGIMDSVA
+684 AWGIIKRIMDSVA

-716 KRGIGKAIGWF
+716 KRGISKAIDWF
-727 SGEDEKAQPAAN
+727 SGDDEKEQPAAN
-739 AKAAAEQSA
+739 AKAATEQSA
-748 APNAKAAADTASS
+748 APNAKAAADKTS
-761 AKAPPMPDLPKVP
+761 AIEAPPMPDLPKAP

-781 LQGLAGGG
+781 LQGLAAGGG
-789 SDEEYFKQ
+789 GDEEYFKQ
-797 SFNDFMAAEE
+797 SFNDFMAAEK

-816 SGSRASSGST
+816 SGSRAAGGTT

-841 IPAGSRTPVPV
+841 IPAGSRTGSSLS
-852 TTGATPQASGR
+852 TTAGTATQAAGR
-863 VGIPTV
+863 VGIPTA
-869 LPQMITV
+869 LPQ
-876 PAPVQA
+876 
-882 AGHVDV
+882 
-888 PQALPTTAGALT
+888 
-900 ALPRMITSPMSAQAA
+900 
-915 GHVGKPTALPRT
+915 T
-927 PARLARRGGFT
+927 PARLARRGGST
-938 AQAAGN
+938 AQASGN

-972 IKPDMETLIRRAL
+972 IKPDMEALIRRAL

>member
-1 MAKEV
+1 MAREIAL
-6 SVSFKLGAT
+6 SF
-15 LAGSYRTAFQ
+15 
-25 DAAGQARMVSQA
+25 
-37 IREMGNTPVGQL
+37 
-49 GAALEKQGA
+49 ALGA
-58 RLTGLAGKLEQA
+58 RLQSGFTATFRSASDQAKAVSQSLRDMERTPVAKVGAQRTKIRELSESLKEARGELDNLWQRASQAGTMTTIMARQIEQA
-70 EAKLA
+70 ERRVRTCTGALNRQTAAYRESLA
-75 GLRAQAES
+75 QVAQTRGSVRGL
-83 AGASSSRFASRIK
+83 
-96 AAESRVFDLTAEL
+96 AAEYGHLSAQMDRARAVQTAMAA
-109 ELNQKEMQGLALQA
+109 NRSQAGALQA
-123 GKVSGSV
+123 
-130 QALQADYAGLVR
+130 Q
-142 RMDQARAARSALQAH
+142 RA
-157 MANTRALQA
+157 
-166 ERQDL
+166 DL
-171 QSRLLG
+171 QGRLLG

-471 KVTQSARNLGVTVGT
+471 KITQSARNLGVTVGT

-492 GAVAEGG
+492 GAVAEKG

-546 AANGLGG
+546 AANGFGG
-553 VLLRMNAAQLAA
+553 MLLRMNAAQLTA
-565 AGGAQTL
+565 AGGARTL

-586 RDVLA
+586 RDVLT
-591 GVGGRLM
+591 GVGGKLS

-606 ATLSTIALG
+606 ARLSTVAFAA
-615 TVQRACAAGAA
+615 VQGICAAGTAV
-626 ILSGGLR
+626 LSGGLR
-633 LVGVALRFAMGPMGV
+633 LVGVALRFAMGPMGL

-669 FFHSLWSGIVSVFQW
+669 FFRSLWNGIVGVFQW
-684 AWGIIKGIMDSVA
+684 AWGIIKRIMDSVA

-716 KRGIGKAIGWF
+716 KRGISKAIDWF
-727 SGEDEKAQPAAN
+727 SGDDEKEQPAAN
-739 AKAAAEQSA
+739 AKAATEQSA
-748 APNAKAAADTASS
+748 APNAKAAADKTS
-761 AKAPPMPDLPKVP
+761 AIEAPPMPDLPKAP

-781 LQGLAGGG
+781 LQGLAAGGG
-789 SDEEYFKQ
+789 GDEEYFKQ
-797 SFNDFMAAEE
+797 SFNDFMAAEK

-816 SGSRASSGST
+816 SGSRAAGGTT

-841 IPAGSRTPVPV
+841 IPAGSRTGSSLS
-852 TTGATPQASGR
+852 TTAGTATQAAGR
-863 VGIPTV
+863 VGIPTA
-869 LPQMITV
+869 LPQ
-876 PAPVQA
+876 
-882 AGHVDV
+882 
-888 PQALPTTAGALT
+888 
-900 ALPRMITSPMSAQAA
+900 
-915 GHVGKPTALPRT
+915 T
-927 PARLARRGGFT
+927 PARLARRGGST
-938 AQAAGN
+938 AQASGN

-972 IKPDMETLIRRAL
+972 IKPDMEALIRRAL

>member
-1 MAKEV
+1 MAREIAL
-6 SVSFKLGAT
+6 SF
-15 LAGSYRTAFQ
+15 
-25 DAAGQARMVSQA
+25 
-37 IREMGNTPVGQL
+37 
-49 GAALEKQGA
+49 ALGA
-58 RLTGLAGKLEQA
+58 RLQSGFTATFRSASDQAKAVSQSLRDMERTPVAKVGAQRTKIRELSESLKEARGELDNLWQRASQAGTMTTIMARQIEQA
-70 EAKLA
+70 ERRVRTCTGALNRQTAAYRESLA
-75 GLRAQAES
+75 QVAQTRGSVRGL
-83 AGASSSRFASRIK
+83 
-96 AAESRVFDLTAEL
+96 AAEYGHLSAQMDRARAVQTAMAA
-109 ELNQKEMQGLALQA
+109 NRSQAGALQA
-123 GKVSGSV
+123 
-130 QALQADYAGLVR
+130 Q
-142 RMDQARAARSALQAH
+142 RA
-157 MANTRALQA
+157 
-166 ERQDL
+166 DL
-171 QSRLLG
+171 QGRLLG

-471 KVTQSARNLGVTVGT
+471 KITQSARNLGVTVGT

-492 GAVAEGG
+492 GAVAEKG

-520 MGAGAGIATLAVGGV
+520 MGAGAGIAALAVGGV

-546 AANGLGG
+546 AANGFGG
-553 VLLRMNAAQLAA
+553 MLLRMNAAQLTA
-565 AGGAQTL
+565 AGGARTL

-586 RDVLA
+586 RDVLT
-591 GVGGRLM
+591 GVGGKLS

-606 ATLSTIALG
+606 ARLSTVAF
-615 TVQRACAAGAA
+615 TAVQGICAAGTAV
-626 ILSGGLR
+626 LSGGLR
-633 LVGVALRFAMGPMGV
+633 LVGVALRFAMGPMGL

-669 FFHSLWSGIVSVFQW
+669 FFRSLWNGIVGVFQW
-684 AWGIIKGIMDSVA
+684 AWGIIKRIMDSVA

-716 KRGIGKAIGWF
+716 KRGISKAIDWF
-727 SGEDEKAQPAAN
+727 SGDDEKEQPAAN
-739 AKAAAEQSA
+739 AKAATEQSA
-748 APNAKAAADTASS
+748 APNAKAAADKTS
-761 AKAPPMPDLPKVP
+761 AIEAPPMPDLPKAP

-781 LQGLAGGG
+781 LQGLAAGGG
-789 SDEEYFKQ
+789 GDEEYFKQ
-797 SFNDFMAAEE
+797 SFNDFMAAEK

-816 SGSRASSGST
+816 SGSRAAGGTT

-841 IPAGSRTPVPV
+841 IPAGSRTGSSLS
-852 TTGATPQASGR
+852 TTAGTATQAAGR
-863 VGIPTV
+863 VGIPTA
-869 LPQMITV
+869 LPQ
-876 PAPVQA
+876 
-882 AGHVDV
+882 
-888 PQALPTTAGALT
+888 
-900 ALPRMITSPMSAQAA
+900 
-915 GHVGKPTALPRT
+915 T
-927 PARLARRGGFT
+927 PARLARRGGST
-938 AQAAGN
+938 AQASGN

-972 IKPDMETLIRRAL
+972 IKPDMEALIRRAL

>member
-1 MAKEV
+1 MAREIAL
-6 SVSFKLGAT
+6 SF
-15 LAGSYRTAFQ
+15 
-25 DAAGQARMVSQA
+25 
-37 IREMGNTPVGQL
+37 
-49 GAALEKQGA
+49 ALGA
-58 RLTGLAGKLEQA
+58 RLQSGFTAAFRSASDQAKAVSQSLRDMERTPVAKVGAQRTKIRELSESLKEARGELDNLWQRASQAGAMTTIMARQIEQA
-70 EAKLA
+70 ERRVRTCTGALNRQTAAYRESLA
-75 GLRAQAES
+75 QVAQTRGSVRGL
-83 AGASSSRFASRIK
+83 
-96 AAESRVFDLTAEL
+96 AAEYGHLSAQMDRARAVQTAMAA
-109 ELNQKEMQGLALQA
+109 NRSQAGALQA
-123 GKVSGSV
+123 
-130 QALQADYAGLVR
+130 Q
-142 RMDQARAARSALQAH
+142 RA
-157 MANTRALQA
+157 
-166 ERQDL
+166 DL
-171 QSRLLG
+171 QGRLLG

-269 SAEQAGKSLATWQ
+269 SAEQAGKSLATWR

-289 EQSRHTAD
+289 EQSRHTAN

-304 EMNAEAGEIDQI
+304 EMNAEAGEIDKV
-316 FTRMGPLMKASGFST
+316 FTEVGPLMKST
-331 QNIAA
+331 GMATQDIAA
-336 LATAFKAAGAE
+336 LAATLEASGAAPDKAA
-347 VEVSGTAMKN
+347 TAMKN
-357 FVNVLA
+357 FLKVIA
-363 AGESG
+363 AGPAA
-368 LTDAR
+368 LTDER
-373 KGIYKYLQIDPN
+373 KSIYKYLQLDPA

-392 TDAMGAVMRVLQALQ
+392 TDAKGAIMRVLEALQ
-407 RVRPEERNSIMG
+407 RVRPEERNSISTL
-419 QLFGQ
+419 LFGDD
-424 ESLAAIAPL
+424 SLMAIMPL
-433 MSEYKTLLKA
+433 LTRIDTLRDA
-443 VSIANSD
+443 FRIANSD

-471 KVTQSARNLGVTVGT
+471 KVTQSARNLGITVGT

-492 GAVAEGG
+492 GAAAEGG
-499 ASVLNV
+499 ASVLGV
-505 VRDLARRFPRLTGVV
+505 IRDLARRFPRLTGVV
-520 MGAGAGIATLAVGGV
+520 MGAGAGVAALAVGGV

-546 AANGLGG
+546 AANGFGG
-553 VLLRMNAAQLAA
+553 MLLRMNAAQLAA

-591 GVGGRLM
+591 GVGGKLS

-606 ATLSTIALG
+606 ARLSTVAFAA
-615 TVQRACAAGAA
+615 VQGICAAGTAV
-626 ILSGGLR
+626 LSGGLR

-669 FFHSLWSGIVSVFQW
+669 FFYSLWSGIVGVFQW

-697 EAATWI
+697 EAVTWI
-703 GKKIDE
+703 GQKIDE

-716 KRGIGKAIGWF
+716 KRGIGKAIDWF
-727 SGEDEKAQPAAN
+727 SGDAKKEQPAAS

-748 APNAKAAADTASS
+748 APNAKAAADKAS
-761 AKAPPMPDLPKVP
+761 AIEAPPMPDLPKAP

-781 LQGLAGGG
+781 LQGLAAGGG

-816 SGSRASSGST
+816 SGGGSGSRAASGTT
-826 VVTLA
+826 VVTLD
-831 GDNSRPQTLF
+831 GDNSQVQTLF
-841 IPAGSRTPVPV
+841 IPAGSRTGSSLST
-852 TTGATPQASGR
+852 TTGTAIQTSGR
-863 VGIPTV
+863 VGT
-869 LPQMITV
+869 
-876 PAPVQA
+876 
-882 AGHVDV
+882 
-888 PQALPTTAGALT
+888 
-900 ALPRMITSPMSAQAA
+900 
-915 GHVGKPTALPRT
+915 PTALPQT
-927 PARLARRGGFT
+927 PARLARRGGN
-938 AQAAGN
+938 APQAAGS

-972 IKPDMETLIRRAL
+972 IKPDMEALIRRAL